1 MGEDFPNAAKLWSG
15 SRKEKNDLL
24 KAWLASGENI
34 KVMETKLV
42 IQKSQEGKLTRGREL
57 LTISEMK
64 ARGFS
69 QCKIDSLV
77 RRGGEPDPDCP
88 DDPESMR
95 FWASVGG
102 SYNDTDTTTV
112 AMNSEGGVAA
122 GAATMESMLGGG
134 MDVSAPSSSSG
145 PSLQAL
151 VGVMGSAP
159 AASTA
164 PAATPAPKAKAQAKA
179 KSAAKKEPKTPEEWR
194 KAASG
199 QCKREITSCTT
210 IAMELPPD
218 NSLRASL
225 LQMKTAFENLLDQLR
240 DVADDDLESFFA
252 TCSQKVNECRII
264 RAQARAVASEMKK
277 AAATASETSK

>member
-1 MGEDFPNAAKLWSG
+1 MP
-15 SRKEKNDLL
+15 R
-24 KAWLASGENI
+24 
-34 KVMETKLV
+34 
-42 IQKSQEGKLTRGREL
+42 
-57 LTISEMK
+57 
-64 ARGFS
+64 
-69 QCKIDSLV
+69 CKIDSLV

-194 KAASG
+194 KAASTYE
-199 QCKREITSCTT
+199 K
-210 IAMELPPD
+210 
-218 NSLRASL
+218 SLVFL
-225 LQMKTAFENLLDQLR
+225 
-240 DVADDDLESFFA
+240 
-252 TCSQKVNECRII
+252 
-264 RAQARAVASEMKK
+264 
-277 AAATASETSK
+277 